1 MSDLN
6 SNLEAMQ
13 QSMAQKNQLESV
25 LTEITL
31 ASEAARESL
40 KADPKAFIAKH
51 FETELPQSLKIVIH
65 EDTPSELHLVI
76 PAANVDGEEL
86 TDEQLADVA
95 GGFGFAIALSKIAYV
110 AAVSI
115 LGYYS
120 EKGTK
125 NTTKTLAKGLGASD
139 ELAEGLGDA
148 IGGIAGEL
156 SPGGKK
162 K

>member
-13 QSMAQKNQLESV
+13 QSMAEKNQLESV
-25 LTEITL
+25 LAEITL
-31 ASEAARESL
+31 ASEEARESL
-40 KADPKAFIAKH
+40 KADPKAFIVKH

-95 GGFGFAIALSKIAYV
+95 GGFGFAAALTKIAI
-110 AAVSI
+110 AAAYATASYFAER
-115 LGYYS
+115 G
-120 EKGTK
+120 
-125 NTTKTLAKGLGASD
+125 TTKSAKALGASD
-139 ELAEGLGDA
+139 EVAEGLGNL
-148 IGGIAGEL
+148 AGTI
-156 SPGGKK
+156 
-162 K
+162 